1 MKPCPNDPATCKCA
15 ICKLY
20 NTDPIYRAH
29 WDGEASPTPAKPAQ
43 PPPLPGLL
51 RQGLNLVTAVAQHV
65 AGGLQSIDSET
76 YQKRMAICKACPKL
90 RPDNRC
96 SGCGCFVGV
105 KASWEEQKCPEG
117 KW

>member
-1 MKPCPNDPATCKCA
+1 MKPCPNDPTICKCA

-20 NTDPIYRAH
+20 VDNPIYREL
-29 WDGEASPTPAKPAQ
+29 WDKGLPGTPAQ
-43 PPPLPGLL
+43 PVQPPLPGLL
-51 RQGLNLVTAVAQHV
+51 RQGLNLITAVAQHV
-65 AGGLQSIDSET
+65 ATGMQSSDSET

-96 SGCGCFVGV
+96 SGCGCFMNV
-105 KASWEEQKCPEG
+105 KASWDEQKCPDG